1 MSTKIAM
8 RAKLTEHQECTGC
21 HCHAKE
27 GYMIK
32 SDSLT
37 RFVCEECYRELAGE
51 YPLSNF
57 NVSISR
63 EELAK
68 LVPEDRK
75 PSFKA
80 GYFLGIREGDNSNY
94 SVTITE
100 CIESTHPGRG
110 TVDFFSIDDVMT
122 IRKKCRQ
129 SGLSLVGIFRTSPS
143 GSPDFNLLDNKTVE
157 DMLFDVVYVVIG
169 AISEAQIAVRDKL
182 HSTDKFGVVIT

>member
-1 MSTKIAM
+1 
-8 RAKLTEHQECTGC
+8 
-21 HCHAKE
+21 
-27 GYMIK
+27 MIK

-57 NVSISR
+57 TVSINR
-63 EELAK
+63 ETLTK
-68 LVPEDRK
+68 LIPEDRK

-80 GYFLGIREGDNSNY
+80 GYFLGKREGDADHY
-94 SVTITE
+94 SVTVAE
-100 CIESTHPGRG
+100 CIESFQPGRG
-110 TVDFFSIDDVMT
+110 TVDFFSVDDVMK
-122 IRKKCRQ
+122 IRKRNRE

-169 AISEAQIAVRDKL
+169 AISEAQIAARDKH
-182 HSTDKFGVVIT
+182 HSADEFGVVIT

>member
-21 HCHAKE
+21 HCHSKE

-57 NVSISR
+57 TVSINR
-63 EELAK
+63 EALAK
-68 LVPEDRK
+68 LIPEDRK

-80 GYFLGIREGDNSNY
+80 GYFLGKREGDADDY
-94 SVTITE
+94 SVTVTE
-100 CIESTHPGRG
+100 CIESSHPGRG

-122 IRKKCRQ
+122 IRKKAEKVAFLLLESSEQ
-129 SGLSLVGIFRTSPS
+129 VQVVALISIFGQQDGRRYA
-143 GSPDFNLLDNKTVE
+143 LRCCLCC
-157 DMLFDVVYVVIG
+157 YWC
-169 AISEAQIAVRDKL
+169 
-182 HSTDKFGVVIT
+182 H

>member
-37 RFVCEECYRELAGE
+37 RFVCEECYRELTNE

-57 NVSISR
+57 TVSISR
-63 EELAK
+63 GELAK
-68 LVPEDRK
+68 LIPEGRK

-80 GYFLGIREGDNSNY
+80 GYFLGKREGDACNY
-94 SVTITE
+94 SVTVTE
-100 CIESTHPGRG
+100 CIESSHPGRG
-110 TVDFFSIDDVMT
+110 TIDFFSIDDVMT

-169 AISEAQIAVRDKL
+169 AISEAQIAARDKL
-182 HSTDKFGVVIT
+182 HSADEFGVVII

>member
-37 RFVCEECYRELAGE
+37 RFVCVECYRELTNE

-57 NVSISR
+57 TVFISR
-63 EELAK
+63 GELAK
-68 LVPEDRK
+68 LIQEDRK

-80 GYFLGIREGDNSNY
+80 GYFLGKREGEADNY
-94 SVTITE
+94 SVTVTE
-100 CIESTHPGRG
+100 CIESSHPGRG

-143 GSPDFNLLDNKTVE
+143 GSPDFNLLDNKTVN

-169 AISEAQIAVRDKL
+169 AISEAQIAARDKL
-182 HSTDKFGVVIT
+182 HSADEFGVVII

>member
-37 RFVCEECYRELAGE
+37 RFVCEECYRELVGE
-51 YPLSNF
+51 YPLSKF
-57 NVSISR
+57 TVSISR

-68 LVPEDRK
+68 LIPENRK
-75 PSFKA
+75 TSFKA
-80 GYFLGIREGDNSNY
+80 GYFLGKREGDNSNY
-94 SVTITE
+94 AVTITE
-100 CIESTHPGRG
+100 CIESTQPSRG
-110 TVDFFSIDDVMT
+110 TVDFFSIDDVMK

-169 AISEAQIAVRDKL
+169 AINEAQIAVRDKL

>member
-8 RAKLTEHQECTGC
+8 SAKLTEHQECTGC
-21 HCHAKE
+21 HCHSKE

-32 SDSLT
+32 NDSLT

-51 YPLSNF
+51 YPISNF
-57 NVSISR
+57 TVSISR

-68 LVPEDRK
+68 LIPENRK

-80 GYFLGIREGDNSNY
+80 GYFLGKREGDAGNY
-94 SVTITE
+94 SVTVTE
-100 CIESTHPGRG
+100 CIESSHPGRG
-110 TVDFFSIDDVMT
+110 TIDFFSIDDVMT

-129 SGLSLVGIFRTSPS
+129 SGLFLVGIFRTSPS
-143 GSPDFNLLDNKTVE
+143 SSTDFNLLDNKTVE

-169 AISEAQIAVRDKL
+169 AISEAQIAARDKL
-182 HSTDKFGVVIT
+182 HSADEFGVVII

>member
-37 RFVCEECYRELAGE
+37 RFVCVECYRELTNE

-57 NVSISR
+57 TVFISR
-63 EELAK
+63 GELAK
-68 LVPEDRK
+68 LIQEDRK

-80 GYFLGIREGDNSNY
+80 GYFLGKREGEADNY
-94 SVTITE
+94 SVTVTE
-100 CIESTHPGRG
+100 CIESSHPGRG

-143 GSPDFNLLDNKTVE
+143 GSPDFNLLDIKTVD

-169 AISEAQIAVRDKL
+169 AISEAQIAARDKL
-182 HSTDKFGVVIT
+182 HSADEFGVVII

>member
-8 RAKLTEHQECTGC
+8 RVKLTEHQECTGC

-57 NVSISR
+57 TVSISR
-63 EELAK
+63 EELTK
-68 LVPEDRK
+68 LIPEDRK

-80 GYFLGIREGDNSNY
+80 GYFLGKREGDASNY
-94 SVTITE
+94 SVTVTE

-110 TVDFFSIDDVMT
+110 TIDFFNIDDVMA

-129 SGLSLVGIFRTSPS
+129 NGLSLVGIFRTSPS

-169 AISEAQIAVRDKL
+169 AISEAQIAARDKL
-182 HSTDKFGVVIT
+182 HSADEFGVVII

>member
-1 MSTKIAM
+1 MSIKIAM

-37 RFVCEECYRELAGE
+37 RFVCEECYRELSNE

-57 NVSISR
+57 TVSISR
-63 EELAK
+63 GELAK
-68 LVPEDRK
+68 LIPEDRK

-80 GYFLGIREGDNSNY
+80 GYFLGQREGEAGNC
-94 SVTITE
+94 SVMVTE
-100 CIESTHPGRG
+100 CIESSHPGRG

-169 AISEAQIAVRDKL
+169 AISEAQIAARDKL
-182 HSTDKFGVVIT
+182 HSADEFGVVII

>member
-1 MSTKIAM
+1 
-8 RAKLTEHQECTGC
+8 
-21 HCHAKE
+21 
-27 GYMIK
+27 MIK

-37 RFVCEECYRELAGE
+37 RFVCVECYRELTNE

-57 NVSISR
+57 TVFISR
-63 EELAK
+63 GELAK
-68 LVPEDRK
+68 LIQEDRK

-80 GYFLGIREGDNSNY
+80 GYFLGKREGEADNY
-94 SVTITE
+94 SVTVTE
-100 CIESTHPGRG
+100 CIESSHPGRG

-143 GSPDFNLLDNKTVE
+143 GSPDFNLLDNKTVD

-169 AISEAQIAVRDKL
+169 AISEAQIAARDKL
-182 HSTDKFGVVIT
+182 HSADEFGVVII

>member
-57 NVSISR
+57 TVSISR

>member
-57 NVSISR
+57 TVSISR

-94 SVTITE
+94 SVTVTE
-100 CIESTHPGRG
+100 CIESAHPGRG

-169 AISEAQIAVRDKL
+169 AISEAQISVRDKL

>member
-8 RAKLTEHQECTGC
+8 RTRLTEHQECTGC

-37 RFVCEECYRELAGE
+37 RFVCEECYRELTNE

-57 NVSISR
+57 TVSIR
-63 EELAK
+63 RGELVK
-68 LVPEDRK
+68 LIPEDRK

-80 GYFLGIREGDNSNY
+80 GYFLGKREGEAGNY
-94 SVTITE
+94 SVTVTE
-100 CIESTHPGRG
+100 CIECSHPGRG
-110 TVDFFSIDDVMT
+110 TVDFFSIDDVLT

-169 AISEAQIAVRDKL
+169 AISEAQIAARDKL
-182 HSTDKFGVVIT
+182 HSADEFGVVII

>member
-57 NVSISR
+57 TVSISR

-80 GYFLGIREGDNSNY
+80 GYFLGKREGDKSNY
-94 SVTITE
+94 SVTIPE

>member
-1 MSTKIAM
+1 
-8 RAKLTEHQECTGC
+8 
-21 HCHAKE
+21 
-27 GYMIK
+27 MIK

-37 RFVCEECYRELAGE
+37 RFVCEECYHELAGE

-57 NVSISR
+57 TVSISR

-68 LVPEDRK
+68 LIPEDRK

-80 GYFLGIREGDNSNY
+80 GYFLGKREGDNSNY
-94 SVTITE
+94 FVTVIE

-182 HSTDKFGVVIT
+182 HLANEFGVVIT

>member
-1 MSTKIAM
+1 MSTKISM

-37 RFVCEECYRELAGE
+37 RFVCEECYHELANE

-57 NVSISR
+57 TVSISR

-68 LVPEDRK
+68 LIPEDRK

-80 GYFLGIREGDNSNY
+80 GYFLGKHEGDTFNY
-94 SVTITE
+94 FVTVTE

>member
-57 NVSISR
+57 TVSISR

-80 GYFLGIREGDNSNY
+80 GYFLGKCEGDNSNY
-94 SVTITE
+94 AVTVTE

>member
-21 HCHAKE
+21 HCHSKE

-57 NVSISR
+57 TVSINR
-63 EELAK
+63 EALAK
-68 LVPEDRK
+68 LIPEDRK

-80 GYFLGIREGDNSNY
+80 GYFLGKREGDADDY
-94 SVTITE
+94 SVTVTE
-100 CIESTHPGRG
+100 CIESSHPGRG

-122 IRKKCRQ
+122 IRKKSRE

-157 DMLFDVVYVVIG
+157 DILFDVVYVVIG
-169 AISEAQIAVRDKL
+169 AISEAQIAARDKH
-182 HSTDKFGVVIT
+182 HSADEFGVVIT